1 MIVSVN
7 VGILR
12 QDHEDKFYV
21 LKIKHFKS
29 DISVLLK
36 EEQDFINL

>member
-12 QDHEDKFYV
+12 QDHEEKFCV

-29 DISVLLK
+29 DKSVLLK
-36 EEQDFINL
+36 EQDFINL